1 MFWRIGSHNDES
13 DLLGCWCF
21 DNGATHV
28 IDHVLLGHD
37 GLLHVLVVTEHLLM
51 VLIMTNMTSL
61 DAGVLIMVRHM
72 LLNMFFLVM
81 MDSSM
86 LVLSLSTWSGSSSW
100 LPKCHVWHINQN
112 PTIDRHL
119 LVIVLGPKMH
129 FYRIFPMLWGE
140 NVGWG
145 AGVFPAS
152 DWCEIFFG
160 TSWHIYLMIKIGFT
174 LTHWNFKYQ
183 KNWGINW
190 CFRTSCWLI
199 NLGSRI

>member
-1 MFWRIGSHNDES
+1 MRANLPVCLIIQPSVHPDVYLADQSFRT
-13 DLLGCWCF
+13 LLSFYFSFLMAMCKFSQILFGLDCASLAF
-21 DNGATHV
+21 
-28 IDHVLLGHD
+28 LLF
-37 GLLHVLVVTEHLLM
+37 VTEHLLM
-51 VLIMTNMTSL
+51 VLIMTNLTSL

-129 FYRIFPMLWGE
+129 FYRILPML
-140 NVGWG
+140 
-145 AGVFPAS
+145 
-152 DWCEIFFG
+152 
-160 TSWHIYLMIKIGFT
+160 
-174 LTHWNFKYQ
+174 
-183 KNWGINW
+183 
-190 CFRTSCWLI
+190 
-199 NLGSRI
+199 